1 MFRKLLHTGQVDVD
15 GHAYPVHYFESK
27 TARGGRRFSGEVV
40 LAPNDRIILDDD
52 SLASLEARVTWLA
65 PATIY
70 SRRLAAGG
78 RVSAAA

>member
-15 GHAYPVHYFESK
+15 GHAYSVHYFESK
-27 TARGGRRFSGEVV
+27 TTRGLRRFSGEVV
-40 LAPNDRIILDDD
+40 LAPADRIILDDD
-52 SLASLEARVTWLA
+52 SLASLEARVAWLA

-78 RVSAAA
+78 RISAAA

>member
-1 MFRKLLHTGQVDVD
+1 MFRKLLHTGQVDVE

-27 TARGGRRFSGEVV
+27 TARGVRRFSGEVV
-40 LAPNDRIILDDD
+40 LAPGDRIILDDD
-52 SLASLEARVTWLA
+52 SLPSLEARVAWLA

-70 SRRLAAGG
+70 SRRLASSG